1 MSESATRYVEAVN
14 DQFRGLVQSPTD
26 EMFDQY
32 KQACLTGVLDPD
44 VVDVFNDASTHY
56 QEDFPQLARSIDMT
70 TPDLDFIFRTTGY
83 TVVARESGVT
93 AVHCALIHANDPLIP
108 DPVETQWPGYS
119 NMGLQKAGRAVMPES
134 HVWSSLGHATGLT
147 ERTRIPERKFAGST
161 GTLFMFGV
169 DGQRDIRSELLA
181 VPEIAQTV
189 TDENDID
196 LIAGLA
202 DEERAIAAI
211 GPQYARSVNSIARS
225 ARNHIARG
233 DYLH

>member
-1 MSESATRYVEAVN
+1 MSDSATRYVDAVN
-14 DQFRGLVQSPTD
+14 EEFRHLVATPTA
-26 EMFDQY
+26 EVFSEY
-32 KQACLTGVLDPD
+32 EEACKTGVLDPD
-44 VVDVFNDASTHY
+44 VVEVFNRASSHY
-56 QEDFPQLARSIDMT
+56 QEDFDQLAFSIRTT
-70 TPDLDFIFRTTGY
+70 TPEADFLFMRNGY
-83 TVVARESGVT
+83 TVVARESGIT
-93 AVHCALIHANDPLIP
+93 AVHAALIHTDEPLKP
-108 DPVETQWPGYS
+108 DPVEAQWPGYS
-119 NMGLQKAGRAVMPES
+119 NMGLQKAGRAVMPAS
-134 HVWSSLGHATGLT
+134 HTWSSLGHATGLT

-161 GTLFMFGV
+161 GSLFMFGV
-169 DGQRDIRSELLA
+169 DGQRDIRSEILG

-225 ARNHIARG
+225 ARIHIARG